1 VPVAPSGA
9 GFVDRH
15 LTLGVHYHY
24 LVTVV
29 YLDPDGTAHHT
40 PGTRL
45 SAVPARPPEP
55 VPELRIAPAGTEPEW
70 LLVGFE
76 APGWGTVELRALAAP
91 PEQPVGVRLPVAAL
105 PGRPLPTVPMPG
117 GLMLAAPA
125 APVVLLAV
133 TVSGELAAV
142 GAYREW
148 RPLAAPAG
156 LRAQRRGDEVLLTWQ
171 WPADVGTAE
180 VAWRATGIG
189 HSDWHLHRV
198 SVARYRTEGGTTL
211 RPAGGRRYELTVASV
226 VPGSYHELVGPPA
239 VTTVEIPVPG
249 SYTISWPGRAE
260 RQIRA
265 TVTVGQRVRVPR
277 LLLVVADEWPL
288 SPAAGELLAEA
299 RDVELGPGRPRVL
312 RVPAPPRPRPY
323 WLRCFA
329 PGGPVELHDPPRD
342 QLRAG

>member
-1 VPVAPSGA
+1 
-9 GFVDRH
+9 
-15 LTLGVHYHY
+15 
-24 LVTVV
+24 
-29 YLDPDGTAHHT
+29 
-40 PGTRL
+40 
-45 SAVPARPPEP
+45 
-55 VPELRIAPAGTEPEW
+55 VPELRIEPVGTDPEW
-70 LLVGFE
+70 LRASFE
-76 APGWGTVELRALAAP
+76 APGRGTVELRALAAP
-91 PEQPVGVRLPVAAL
+91 PEQPVGARLPVAAL

-171 WPADVGTAE
+171 WPADVGTVE
-180 VAWRATGIG
+180 VAWRPSGPDLRGPG
-189 HSDWHLHRV
+189 HPDWRRHRV
-198 SVARYRTEGGTTL
+198 TVARYRTDGGTTL

-239 VTTVEIPVPG
+239 VTTIEIPVPG
-249 SYTISWPGRAE
+249 AYTISWPGRAE
-260 RQIRA
+260 RQIHA